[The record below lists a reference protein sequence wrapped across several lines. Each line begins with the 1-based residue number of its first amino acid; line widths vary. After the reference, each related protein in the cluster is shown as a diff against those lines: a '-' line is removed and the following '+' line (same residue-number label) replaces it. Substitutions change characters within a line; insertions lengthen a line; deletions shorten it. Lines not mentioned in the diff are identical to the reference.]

1 MKRRDILA
9 AAAITAAA
17 CTSLHAQ
24 NVGRVV
30 SGYPAG
36 GALDQLARIFA
47 EEIGKGL
54 GKTYIVE
61 TRTGAGGQIAASSV
75 KAAAPDGNT
84 LLIAAASNITVY
96 PHTVRKP
103 AYQAGDFVPVAI
115 TGEYDT
121 GVAVRAGSEAGDF
134 KGFLTLAK
142 ANPLMASYA
151 TPGAGTMPHF
161 YGVLLGQATDIP
173 FRHIPYRG
181 TGPAINDTIAGHVG
195 SVISPVGT
203 LVPHLKAGTIRIVA
217 TTGTKRSR
225 QLPNVPTF
233 RELGLPQL
241 ESSTWF
247 GLFAPA
253 GTPPQLVAQIN
264 EIVARAMQTSS
275 VRERLIALDLEPGAM
290 PPAEFAALVRT
301 ETEHWGKVVKA
312 SGFVAEGQ

>member
-1 MKRRDILA
+1 MKCRTILA
-9 AAAITAAA
+9 LGCIAVGAALPTQ
-17 CTSLHAQ
+17 AQ

-36 GALDQLARIFA
+36 GAVDQLARIFA
-47 EEIGKGL
+47 EEFGRGM
-54 GKTYIVE
+54 GRTYIVE
-61 TRTGAGGQIAASSV
+61 TRTGAGGQIAADSV

-103 AYQAGDFVPVAI
+103 SYAASDFTPVAI
-115 TGEYDT
+115 AGEYDT
-121 GVAVRAGSEAGDF
+121 GVAVRTQPQPGDF
-134 KGFLTLAK
+134 RSFLAE
-142 ANPLMASYA
+142 AVAHPLVASYA

-161 YGVLLGQATDIP
+161 YGMLLAQATSVP

-181 TGPAINDTIAGHVG
+181 TGPAINDVIAGHVG

-203 LVPHLKAGTIRIVA
+203 LVPHAKAGTIRVIA
-217 TTGTKRSR
+217 TTGAKRST

-233 RELGLPQL
+233 RELGYTQL

-253 GTPPQLVAQIN
+253 GTPPQVVARLN
-264 EIVARAMQTSS
+264 EIVARAMQNPA
-275 VRERLIALDLEPGAM
+275 VRERLVSLDLEPVVLS
-290 PPAEFAALVRT
+290 PAEFGARVRS
-301 ETEHWGKVVKA
+301 EAEHWGKVVKA
-312 SGFVAEGQ
+312 SGFVADGQ